1 MLGSPP
7 VCAGRTPGRTRSDGI
22 EPVPGEYVS
31 QSIGDTVDPLDSNH
45 AYPHVRDMGVG
56 PGSPTNI

>member
-7 VCAGRTPGRTRSDGI
+7 VCAGRTPGRTRSDDI
-22 EPVPGEYVS
+22 DPVPGEYVS

-45 AYPHVRDMGVG
+45 AYAHVR
-56 PGSPTNI
+56 TWA